1 MFNFFDAVDV
11 HRLFQFR
18 ASTDSNS
25 FIPLLV
31 FFSVLLLVAV
41 VLRFAVLTRT
51 SYMYQKKYVTA
62 IITDLAVF
70 SLFGI
75 AFVLSRRAGLALLG
89 ARIFVVAILFL
100 LVWKALYFVFYR
112 VAYFP
117 AYVSALNLEQ
127 KRMKYIPRK
136 KKKK

>member
-18 ASTDSNS
+18 ATTDSNS

-31 FFSVLLLVAV
+31 FFLVLLLVAV
-41 VLRFAVLTRT
+41 VLRFAVLPRM
-51 SYMYQKKYVTA
+51 SYKYQKKYVTA
-62 IITDLAVF
+62 IITDLGVF
-70 SLFGI
+70 ALFGI

-89 ARIFVVAILFL
+89 ARIFVAAILFL

-117 AYVSALNLEQ
+117 AYESALNLEQ

-136 KKKK
+136 KRK